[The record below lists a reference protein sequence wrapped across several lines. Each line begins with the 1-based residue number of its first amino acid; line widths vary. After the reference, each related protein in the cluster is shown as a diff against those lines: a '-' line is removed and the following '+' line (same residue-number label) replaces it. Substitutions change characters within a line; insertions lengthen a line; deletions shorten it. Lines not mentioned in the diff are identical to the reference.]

1 MSSTVELML
10 PEAAGDESG
19 TEARAV
25 EATLRCLARFGYA
38 KTTVDDIAREAG
50 ISRATIYRVI
60 GGKSQLFDLALIF
73 EVMRIRDRV
82 VEISGAAGTLE
93 DHVVAVLVA
102 TSRELHAHEVL
113 NALLAHEP
121 EAIISYVSV
130 HGEAFVQAAIDVFAP
145 VFTKFASESDSRYI
159 AETLTR
165 ISISTLGPAAQWV
178 DLTNPHEVRRLVAG
192 FVLPQAVKGASS

>member
-1 MSSTVELML
+1 MSSTVELVT
-10 PEAAGDESG
+10 PEALNDESG
-19 TEARAV
+19 THARAV

-60 GGKSQLFDLALIF
+60 GGKSQLFDQALIV

-82 VEISGAAGTLE
+82 IEISSAATEL
-93 DHVVAVLVA
+93 DDYVVSVLVA
-102 TSRELHAHEVL
+102 TSRELQANEVL

-121 EAIISYVSV
+121 EAIISYVAV

-145 VFTKFASESDSRYI
+145 VFIGFASDSDARYI
-159 AETLTR
+159 AEMLTR
-165 ISISTLGPAAQWV
+165 ISISNLGPAAQWV
-178 DLTNPHEVRRLVAG
+178 DLTNPHEVRRLVSG
-192 FVLPQAVKGASS
+192 FVLPQVVQGVSL